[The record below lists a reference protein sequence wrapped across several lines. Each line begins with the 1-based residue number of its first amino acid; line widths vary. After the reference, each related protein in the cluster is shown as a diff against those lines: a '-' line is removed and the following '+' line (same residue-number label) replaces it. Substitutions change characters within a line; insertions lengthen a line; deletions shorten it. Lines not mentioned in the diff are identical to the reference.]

1 MLKLWRSTNQAM
13 SSAVANSALR
23 DTILPLIQKKLGITS
38 DISEIFKEDNI
49 KLGKTVDNKGNVK
62 RLPWEYE
69 KGEKAPA
76 KLFYTIYNGKI
87 PLLNLE
93 IRYKG
98 SKTAEPQFQ
107 ATATPI
113 FKNMMSGKK

>member
-1 MLKLWRSTNQAM
+1 
-13 SSAVANSALR
+13 
-23 DTILPLIQKKLGITS
+23 
-38 DISEIFKEDNI
+38 
-49 KLGKTVDNKGNVK
+49 
-62 RLPWEYE
+62 LPWEYE

-107 ATATPI
+107 ATATPM